1 MSELD
6 KKEKKNTGTFY
17 TPPSLVELILNEK
30 LPINNNESQYNVK
43 TLDPSCG
50 SGIFLV
56 QSFKRLV
63 KRYENKH
70 HSKLNDFNVL
80 VDILKTNIYGIELDP
95 KSIKVAAFS
104 LYLALLDNLDPKTG
118 WWNKTIQFP
127 YLINDPEDISLKQQG
142 NNLFLSDLFPCT
154 VPPRR
159 AAHGAGH
166 PHKAGHFRETS
177 RSAK

>member
-6 KKEKKNTGTFY
+6 EKNKKDSGTFY

-30 LPINNNESQYNVK
+30 LPIQKDKTNYNIK

-63 KRYENKH
+63 KRYENKYQK
-70 HSKLNDFNVL
+70 KLTDF
-80 VDILKTNIYGIELDP
+80 DILVKILKDNIFGIEIEP

-118 WWNKTIQFP
+118 WWNGNIKFP
-127 YLINDPEDISLKQQG
+127 YLINDPDDLTLNEQG
-142 NNLFLSDLFPCT
+142 YNLFKRDTISDFEISKLST
-154 VPPRR
+154 R
-159 AAHGAGH
+159 
-166 PHKAGHFRETS
+166 
-177 RSAK
+177 